1 MSREGAARITHGPS
15 PRNVTTGWR
24 MRLAALAHMRI
35 SPGYALLALLGLM
48 VLGAALGLII
58 AQSAPFTR
66 LTPENPSWEVDSLL
80 SVSLQGER
88 PLRVR
93 VEALPAEGQGGG
105 QEVAAP
111 LTLPAGFT
119 LLSPLYRVDL
129 RGRGTAYLIF
139 TPPTENAE
147 PHRWDTAHRTWQFIP
162 FERDGEHLIV
172 AASQGVVALLQPPAV
187 TPLLISTLEV
197 GQRLDERGDL
207 LDRVLVAGAAV
218 GQDGALDVS
227 DLPPPSDGLTALILL
242 RPADEEALQALLS
255 SRAKRNTLLGGVAT
269 LVDSTPWDGV
279 ALDLGPL
286 TRDQAAAF
294 EALLG
299 DLATALAQRD
309 KVLMVRVPTPQAT
322 STGYDTLGYNW
333 PQIGALADALI
344 VTPPGSPQDY
354 ADGGAVDTFIGWA
367 ATRTSRAK
375 LYLASFSQS
384 LDEWGGQFYP
394 IRYDYALAPLGTVG
408 LALGE
413 NNGALQPLPGQ
424 PLTFRLAGQAS
435 DFERLASEGLYRYK
449 VYTADGEHRVWIV
462 TAAALRQ
469 RLDWIAAQGIGG
481 IVIDDLLA
489 QGNSP
494 GTVAALRTF
503 RAGQPLPAE
512 AALTLNWTVYNA
524 SGTRIYEAIGD
535 LTEPFMWTPETAGE
549 YTISAEI
556 VGEGLSQRGAAAVRV
571 NAPSSAGS
579 NPLTGNSS
587 FLFIPEGMPIPIIPA
602 GLAASGDFELG
613 GQVNHTIRHP
623 TLMHQAGMTW
633 VKFQLTWGPGQR
645 PDSARSLIEQGHSQG
660 FKVLLSITGGG
671 NYPSSIN
678 FAEYVAFLHEVAAY
692 GPDAIEVWNEPNF
705 YFEWP
710 QGQIDGA
717 TYVREMLAPA
727 YNAIKSADYQIMVI
741 SAGLLPTGL
750 YYSEGGCS
758 TQGYGC
764 DDWYYLQQ
772 MAQAGAANYMDCVGV
787 HYNAGATPPSATS
800 GHPADPGYRHYSWYF
815 GSMLQLYGGTFG
827 HPVCFTELGYLSSE
841 GYGGLPGNF
850 SWAADTSVAEQA
862 AWLAEAAQLSRQ
874 SGQVRLMIV
883 WNVDF
888 TDWGNAD
895 PKGGYAILRP
905 DGTCPACI
913 ALGNVMP

>member
-1 MSREGAARITHGPS
+1 MTRKSTAQVHNLLPKGMSI
-15 PRNVTTGWR
+15 GWR
-24 MRLAALAHMRI
+24 THLSALMRI
-35 SPGYALLALLGLM
+35 RLSLSHALVALLGLM
-48 VLGAALGLII
+48 ALGAVLGLLI
-58 AQSAPFTR
+58 AQSGLFTR
-66 LTPENPSWEVDSLL
+66 LTPEHPTLVVDSFL
-80 SVSLQGER
+80 SLSLQGER
-88 PLRVR
+88 PLRVHVETIPAEDQGGDR
-93 VEALPAEGQGGG
+93 WAAAREALPEGFAL
-105 QEVAAP
+105 V
-111 LTLPAGFT
+111 
-119 LLSPLYRVDL
+119 SPLYSIDL
-129 RGRGTAYLIF
+129 RGRGAALLTLV
-139 TPPTENAE
+139 PPVDSAE
-147 PHRWDTAHRTWQFIP
+147 PHRWDSTHRVWQFVP
-162 FERDGEHLIV
+162 FEREGERIV
-172 AASQGVVALLQPPAV
+172 IAASRGVVALLQPPAA
-187 TPLLISTLEV
+187 PPRIISTVEV
-197 GQRLDERGDL
+197 GQTLGENGAL
-207 LDRVLVAGAAV
+207 LDRVLVAGAIV
-218 GQDGALDVS
+218 GPDGTLDVGA
-227 DLPPPSDGLTALILL
+227 LPPPPESPEALILL
-242 RPADEEALQALLS
+242 RSADDRALQALLGS
-255 SRAKRNTLLGGVAT
+255 HTKRNALVAGIATLLDDA
-269 LVDSTPWDGV
+269 SWSGV

-286 TRDQAAAF
+286 ASDQAAAF
-294 EALLG
+294 EGLLG
-299 DLATALAQRD
+299 DLAVVLARQG

-322 STGYDTLGYNW
+322 PTGYDTLGYNW
-333 PQIGALADALI
+333 LQIGALADALI

-354 ADGGAVDTFIGWA
+354 ADGGAVDAFIGWA
-367 ATRTSRAK
+367 TTRISRTK
-375 LYLASFSQS
+375 LYLASSSQS
-384 LDEWGGQFYP
+384 LDEWGGQLYP

-413 NNGALQPLPGQ
+413 NEGIVQPQPGQ
-424 PLTFRLAGQAS
+424 PLTFHLAGQAS
-435 DFERLASEGLYRYK
+435 DFERLGAAGLYRYE
-449 VYTADGEHRVWIV
+449 VYAADGEHRIWIV
-462 TAAALRQ
+462 TATALRQ
-469 RLDWIAAQGIGG
+469 RLDWIAAQRIGG
-481 IVIDDLLA
+481 VVMDDLLA
-489 QGNSP
+489 EGSSP
-494 GTVAALRTF
+494 GAIAALRSF

-512 AALTLNWTVYNA
+512 TGLTLRWAVRDAN
-524 SGTRIYEAIGD
+524 GTLIHEAVGD
-535 LTEPFMWTPETAGE
+535 LTEAFVWTPETAGE

-556 VGEGLSQRGAAAVRV
+556 IGEGLSQRGAAAVRV
-571 NAPSSAGS
+571 NTPLSASGASS
-579 NPLTGNSS
+579 TGNSS
-587 FLFIPEGMPIPIIPA
+587 FLFVPEGMPIPIIPA

-645 PDSARSLIEQGHSQG
+645 PDGARNLIEQGHAQG

-717 TYVREMLAPA
+717 TYVREILAPA
-727 YNAIKSADYQIMVI
+727 YNAIKSADYQIIVI

-758 TQGYGC
+758 AQGYGC

-800 GHPADPGYRHYSWYF
+800 GHPADPGYGHYSWYF

-913 ALGNVMP
+913 ALGSVMP